1 MFSTFQHA
9 DVENLRDI
17 LNSQRKDKSYKSRGI
32 VFSGFFEYPRL
43 FFVSALDLLQQLRDL
58 TLVVVDGLDADLN
71 LVDGGDD
78 CGMVSSEDLADLL

>member
-9 DVENLRDI
+9 DVENFRNV
-17 LNSQRKDKSYKSRGI
+17 LNSQRKDKSYKSRES
-32 VFSGFFEYPRL
+32 VLSGFFEYPRS
-43 FFVSALDLLQQLRDL
+43 FRVSALDLLQQLRDL

-78 CGMVSSEDLADLL
+78 GGMVSAEDLADLL